1 MANNVFTQIPKRGDI
16 VVKDL
21 ATKTPQYIIQD
32 TFVKAELNMSVYEI
46 VGVVYWTNG
55 KKVGVVY
62 KENASNLYCNRAWWY
77 LSGYTLDGSQHTG
90 VISARFASNSWAAN
104 LDKTI
109 TYSASDMEGLVAA
122 LNEAFL
128 ADADFVA
135 QDWYADIFDGKVRVH
150 CNNISHQQCL
160 NNTAKSGFTLT
171 GSLPEIIAKADI
183 RRKHGGKGGEGAI
196 SSWHR
201 ALAYFR
207 GDNSSTD
214 YNPNTDVT
222 NIKRDYPICLP
233 GYLGTSQHQ
242 RDHCAFLRSV
252 YGEGEEGWLKFM
264 KSCLPVV
271 PTDFGNMG
279 MHNGKER
286 TAVLA
291 SFGFTSAKVAEAT
304 PMCKAAAYCYNK
316 QSQTVEKGEFW
327 LPTTEE
333 LSRILEGVEYGTKS
347 DRNAD
352 TLNKGLN
359 LIGGSAISNGSYW
372 WSCLRSGTYSA
383 WVTSGIYSF
392 FSGGSMCYTVRGCA
406 PVSLYT
412 LRSNA

>member
-1 MANNVFTQIPKRGDI
+1 MTNNVFTQLPKRGDI

-32 TFVKAELNMSVYEI
+32 TFVKAELNTSVYEI

-77 LSGYTLDGSQHTG
+77 LSGYTLDGAQHTG
-90 VISARFASNSWAAN
+90 VISARFASDSWAAN
-104 LDKTI
+104 QDKTI

-150 CNNISHQQCL
+150 CNNISWQQCSY
-160 NNTAKSGFTLT
+160 NTAKSGFTLT
-171 GSLPEIIAKADI
+171 GSLPEIIDKADM
-183 RRKHGGKGGEGAI
+183 RRKHGGKGVEGAI

-207 GDNSSTD
+207 GDNSSTT

-222 NIKRDYPICLP
+222 NIKRGYPICLP
-233 GYLGTSQHQ
+233 GYLGTSQYQ
-242 RDHCAFLRSV
+242 SDHCAFLRSV

-271 PTDFGNMG
+271 PTDYGNMG

-291 SFGFTSAKVAEAT
+291 SFEFTSSKVAEAT

-316 QSQTVEKGEFW
+316 QSQTVERGEFW

-333 LSRILEGVEYGTKS
+333 LARILDGVEYGTKS

-352 TLNKGLN
+352 ALNKGLN
-359 LIGGSAISNGSYW
+359 LIGGSAISNGSGW
-372 WSCLRSGTYSA
+372 WSCLRCNPLHAWYAYGYYGFFYS
-383 WVTSGIYSF
+383 YYMY
-392 FSGGSMCYTVRGCA
+392 FSLGCA

>member
-1 MANNVFTQIPKRGDI
+1 MTNNVFTQLPKRGDI

-32 TFVKAELNMSVYEI
+32 TFVKAELNTSVYEI

-62 KENASNLYCNRAWWY
+62 KENASNHYCNRGWWY
-77 LSGYTLDGSQHTG
+77 LTGMSLDGAQHTG
-90 VISARFASNSWAAN
+90 IISIRVAGDSYAAN
-104 LDKTI
+104 VDKTI
-109 TYSASDMEGLVAA
+109 TYAASDIEGMVAA
-122 LNEAFL
+122 LNAAFL

-135 QDWYADIFDGKVRVH
+135 QDWYADIVDEKVRIH
-150 CNNISHQQCL
+150 CDVKGWQQFSY
-160 NNTAKSGFTLT
+160 NTGKSGFSIGTCM
-171 GSLPEIIAKADI
+171 PEITYKADM
-183 RRKHGGKGGEGAI
+183 RLKHGGKGGGGAI

-207 GDNSSTD
+207 GDNSSTS
-214 YNPNTDVT
+214 YNPNADVT
-222 NIKRDYPICLP
+222 NIKLSYPICLP
-233 GYLGTSQHQ
+233 GYLGTSQYQ
-242 RDHCAFLRSV
+242 SDHCAFLRSV
-252 YGEGEEGWLKFM
+252 YGEGEEGWLRFM
-264 KSCLPVV
+264 KSCQPVV
-271 PTDFGNMG
+271 PTDYGNMG

-291 SFGFTSAKVAEAT
+291 SFEFTSAKVATPT

-333 LSRILEGVEYGTKS
+333 IARILDGVEYGTNS
-347 DRNAD
+347 NRNAD
-352 TLNKGLN
+352 ALNKGLN
-359 LIGGSAISNGSYW
+359 LIGGSAISNGSTL
-372 WSCLRSGTYSA
+372 WSCLRYNTSNAWNAYGNYGFFDNHNSMYYSN
-383 WVTSGIYSF
+383 
-392 FSGGSMCYTVRGCA
+392 GCA

-412 LRSNA
+412 LRSKA

>member
-62 KENASNLYCNRAWWY
+62 KENASNIYCNRAWWY

-150 CNNISHQQCL
+150 CNNIYRQCIY
-160 NNTAKSGFTLT
+160 NTAKSGFTLT
-171 GSLPEIIAKADI
+171 DSLPEIIAKEDM
-183 RRKHGGKGGEGAI
+183 RRRHGGNGSDGAI

-207 GDNSSTD
+207 GDNSSTT

-222 NIKRDYPICLP
+222 DIKRGYPICLP
-233 GYLGTSQHQ
+233 GYLGTSQYQ
-242 RDHCAFLRSV
+242 SDHCAFLRSV

-271 PTDFGNMG
+271 PTDYGNMG

-291 SFGFTSAKVAEAT
+291 SFEFTSAKVAEAT

-333 LSRILEGVEYGTKS
+333 LARILDGVEYGTKS

-352 TLNKGLN
+352 ALNKGLN
-359 LIGGSAISNGSYW
+359 LIGGSAISNGSNW
-372 WSCLRSGTYSA
+372 WSCLRYSTNRA
-383 WVTSGIYSF
+383 WRTHGSYGYYIHGYLYY
-392 FSGGSMCYTVRGCA
+392 GGGCA